1 MDNINY
7 KNLMLRIE
15 KFYDYENDGS
25 EHDYRV
31 ECAEEIINSWIKK
44 GLLQHLGNPRNV
56 YDLMIQLDLRGY

>member
-1 MDNINY
+1 MDNNY

-15 KFYDYENDGS
+15 KFYDYQNNNS

-31 ECAEEIINSWIKK
+31 EHAEEIINGWIERDLFHK
-44 GLLQHLGNPRNV
+44 LGRPKNV